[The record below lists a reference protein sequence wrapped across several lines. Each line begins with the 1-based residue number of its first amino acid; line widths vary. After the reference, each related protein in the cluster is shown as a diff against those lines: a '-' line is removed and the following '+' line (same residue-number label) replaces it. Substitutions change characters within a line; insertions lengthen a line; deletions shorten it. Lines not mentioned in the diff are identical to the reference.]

1 MADYERSNIR
11 VSDTE
16 REDALGKLGQ
26 HMTEGRLDIEEYGER
41 TAKVAA
47 AKTRGDVLALFDD
60 LPEPRPTFGQPVPP
74 PVVRAPRGGSPAQRI
89 APVLLPVAL
98 VMLAIGLT
106 FALRVPFIFLLPF
119 VFFFINS
126 GRWRHGHGS
135 GGYGPRGR

>member
-1 MADYERSNIR
+1 VADYQRSNIR
-11 VSDTE
+11 VSDSE

-47 AKTRGDVLALFDD
+47 AKTRGDVLELFSD
-60 LPEPRPTFGQPVPP
+60 LPEPRPTFGQPTPP
-74 PVVRAPRGGSPAQRI
+74 AIREPRTVSPAQRM
-89 APVLLPVAL
+89 APVLVPVAL
-98 VMLAIGLT
+98 VVLAVGLT
-106 FALRVPFIFLLPF
+106 FALRMPIFFFLPFIF
-119 VFFFINS
+119 FFASS